1 MQDNRKYGK
10 NYSIVKI
17 LQNATIIYNNDDREL
32 FEAVYVTKIG
42 VYIGRII
49 NQNEFMEY
57 GFISGQVIKKI
68 INGSKKKMYKKIL

>member
-49 NQNEFMEY
+49 N
-57 GFISGQVIKKI
+57 
-68 INGSKKKMYKKIL
+68 